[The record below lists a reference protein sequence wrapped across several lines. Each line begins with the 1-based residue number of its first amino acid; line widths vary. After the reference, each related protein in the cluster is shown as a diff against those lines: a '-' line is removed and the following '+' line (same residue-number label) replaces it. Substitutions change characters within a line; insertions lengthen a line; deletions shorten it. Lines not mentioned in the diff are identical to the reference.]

1 MTLIQWDE
9 SMSVGHDEIDDQHK
23 KLIGLINRAYKA
35 MQKHDEHMMVSLI
48 NEMRDYA
55 TMHFTTEETLIEN
68 YGFPKM
74 TEHKWQHAK
83 FNKTV
88 EDFQKK
94 QFDTMNLSQIF
105 VFLSRWLTTHI
116 MEEDMQYVPYLPKK
130 ES

>member
-1 MTLIQWDE
+1 MK
-9 SMSVGHDEIDDQHK
+9 IDNQHK
-23 KLIGLINRAYKA
+23 KLIDLINRAYEA

-55 TMHFTTEETLIEN
+55 TVHFKTEETLIEN
-68 YGFPKM
+68 NGFPKIA
-74 TEHKWQHAK
+74 EHKWQHAK

-88 EDFQKK
+88 DDFQKK